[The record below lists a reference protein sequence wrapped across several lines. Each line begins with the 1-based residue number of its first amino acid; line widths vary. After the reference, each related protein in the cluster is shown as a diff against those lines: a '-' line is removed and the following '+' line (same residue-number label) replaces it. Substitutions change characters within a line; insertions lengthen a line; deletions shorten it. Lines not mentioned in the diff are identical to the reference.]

1 MKKKGSL
8 VARIIAIAGG
18 FPVMAVALFFAT
30 AYLLPVDKK
39 DFSRASLESYRIRDR
54 HGRLIREAVGASG
67 ERARSLAYPELPQ
80 LVIKA
85 TIAIEDRNF
94 YAHHGVDFGALLRA
108 AWQNASSGRM
118 VSGASTIT
126 MQLARIMTGAR
137 RNVFG
142 KIAQAWTALRLE
154 RVFTKNEILEKYLN
168 SIPYGNGALGIES
181 ASRVYFDKPASHLDL
196 SEAAFL
202 SGLPQAPGL
211 LDPFTYP
218 ENAERRRRQ
227 VLNALADSGVLGDED
242 IQRAISET
250 PVLNHRP
257 QKITAGHFTD
267 YVLSLNP
274 PPGDVGTTLDA
285 DLNERIQ
292 DMVGVHVAQYRE
304 KGLTNAAVIMID
316 NPTGEIRALV
326 GSRDWNDPREGSVN
340 GALARRQPGSALKPF
355 AYELALEK
363 GVKPN
368 LVLPDV
374 ETEYYGTDRTL
385 YIPQNYSQMYRGPV
399 IFQEALSLSLNVP
412 AIRLVEDHVGV
423 EPFLARL
430 RELGF
435 SGLRESEE
443 YYGLGLVLGNGEV
456 SALELA
462 GAYSTLARGGMMIP
476 PSPFP
481 RQDRNRGRRILDEK
495 ATALITAILSDE
507 GLRIQSFGV
516 ANPLLFGFPLAV
528 KTGTSSQ
535 WRDTWTV
542 GYTSE
547 FTLVV
552 WAGNFNAEP
561 MDGLPSVTGAGVLFG
576 KIIKFLHAG
585 DSGLFIPPPAPPGLK
600 KIAVCSWSGLLCHE
614 YCPKTSSIYTYD
626 DIREVCDVHR
636 LVPSATDSAAQAGR
650 FAPAGA
656 QKVMIVTSL
665 PPEYDGWLK
674 EKGYPVPQPGL
685 KKPAGALSIMKPREG
700 DTYII
705 EPGYNLKTQSI
716 QFLLAAASRPR
727 NIRWYLNGKL
737 VATESWPYSF
747 NWRMQKGTYALEAR
761 FLDRISE
768 AVHFEVK

>member
-1 MKKKGSL
+1 MKKKRSPT
-8 VARIIAIAGG
+8 VPIVAIAAGL
-18 FPVMAVALFFAT
+18 PVFAVALFFGT

-39 DFSRASLESYRIRDR
+39 DFSRDSFESYRIRDR
-54 HGRLIREAVGASG
+54 HGRLVREAVGASG
-67 ERARSLAYPELPQ
+67 ERARYLAYPDLPE

-85 TIAIEDRNF
+85 TIAVEDRNF
-94 YAHHGVDFGALLRA
+94 YAHCGVDFGALLRA
-108 AWQNASSGRM
+108 AWQDASSGKM

-137 RNVFG
+137 RDVFG

-154 RVFTKNEILEKYLN
+154 RVFSKNEILEMYLN

-181 ASRVYFDKPASHLDL
+181 ASLVYFDKPASHLDL

-202 SGLPQAPGL
+202 AGLPQAPGL
-211 LDPFTYP
+211 LDPFASP
-218 ENAERRRRQ
+218 EKAERRRRQ
-227 VLNALADSGVLGDED
+227 VLQALADSGALGEGE
-242 IQRAISET
+242 IRRALSET

-274 PPGDVGTTLDA
+274 PPGDVMTTLDA
-285 DLNERIQ
+285 DLNDQIQ
-292 DMVGVHVAQYRE
+292 DMVGLHVDQYRE
-304 KGLTNAAVIMID
+304 KGLTNAAVVMID

-385 YIPQNYSQMYRGPV
+385 YIPRNYSQTYRGPV
-399 IFQEALSLSLNVP
+399 IFQEALTLSLNVP
-412 AIRLVEDHVGV
+412 AIKLVEDHVGV
-423 EPFLARL
+423 GSFLARL

-435 SGLRESEE
+435 SGLRESED

-462 GAYSTLARGGMMIP
+462 GAYSALARGGILIP
-476 PSPFP
+476 PTPFP
-481 RQDRNRGRRILDEK
+481 RADGEGGRRVMDEK
-495 ATALITAILSDE
+495 ASALITAILSDE
-507 GLRIQSFGV
+507 SLRLQSFGV
-516 ANPLLFGFPLAV
+516 SNPLLFGFPLAV

-542 GYTSE
+542 GYTSA

-552 WAGNFNAEP
+552 WAGNFDAEP

-576 KIIKFLHAG
+576 KIVKFLHAR
-585 DSGLFIPPPAPPGLK
+585 DPGLFTPPPAPPGLK
-600 KIAVCSWSGLLCHE
+600 KVTVCSWSGLLCHE
-614 YCPKTSSIYTYD
+614 YCPKTSTIYTYD
-626 DIREVCDVHR
+626 DIRDYCDVHR
-636 LVPSATDSAAQAGR
+636 LVPAESVSEAKAGR
-650 FAPAGA
+650 SASSGA
-656 QKVMIVTSL
+656 RKVMVVTSL

-674 EKGYPVPQPGL
+674 EKGYPVPQPGPE
-685 KKPAGALSIMKPREG
+685 KPKSVLSIVKPREG

-705 EPGYNLKTQSI
+705 EPGYNLKTQTI
-716 QFLLAAASRPR
+716 EFQLAAAERPR
-727 NIRWYLNGKL
+727 KIDWYLNGKPI
-737 VATESWPYSF
+737 AAAQWPYSLD
-747 NWRMQKGTYALEAR
+747 WRMQKGKYTLEAR
-761 FLDRISE
+761 SPGRKSE